1 MSAAFTPN
9 ATDHRILA
17 TLPRS
22 FEALVKA
29 LPWLDVRSLRQ
40 RIEIL
45 LNEGWI
51 DVDASGGFVPS
62 AKESANVSR

>member
-1 MSAAFTPN
+1 MSLALTPN
-9 ATDHRILA
+9 ATDRRILA
-17 TLPRS
+17 ALPRS

-51 DVDASGGFVPS
+51 DVDAAGAFVS
-62 AKESANVSR
+62 AKGVADGPR